1 MNELKPFDDK
11 LAGLLASLS
20 PAGRRKMAAEI
31 AKKLRAS
38 QQQRIK
44 QQKAPDGTP
53 YVARKRQPV
62 RGKKGRVKREMFAK
76 LRTARYLKTK
86 ATGEAAVVEFAN
98 KVQRIARVH
107 QKGLKDKPNRHS
119 QQIQYEARQ
128 LLGISAVDREIIEDV
143 ILSHINRCTFM
154 SL

>member
-11 LAGLLASLS
+11 LSGLLASLS

-53 YVARKRQPV
+53 YAARKRQPV

-86 ATGEAAVVEFAN
+86 GSSESVVVEFAGR
-98 KVQRIARVH
+98 VQRIARVH
-107 QKGLKDKPNRHS
+107 QEGLWDKPNKHS
-119 QQIQYEARQ
+119 ASVPYEKRE
-128 LLGISAVDREIIEDV
+128 LLGFSTADRQIIENV
-143 ILSHINRCTFM
+143 ILSRLIE
-154 SL
+154 

>member
-20 PAGRRKMAAEI
+20 PAGRRKMATEI

-53 YVARKRQPV
+53 YAKRKRQPV

-86 ATGEAAVVEFAN
+86 DSSEAAVVEFAG

-107 QKGLKDKPNRHS
+107 QEGLKDKPNRYS
-119 QQIQYEARQ
+119 QLVQYEVRLLLSFSTTDRQ
-128 LLGISAVDREIIEDV
+128 MIEET
-143 ILSHINRCTFM
+143 ILSR
-154 SL
+154 LDE

>member
-44 QQKAPDGTP
+44 QQKAPDGAP
-53 YVARKRQPV
+53 YAKRKRQPI
-62 RGKKGRVKREMFAK
+62 RGQRGRVKREMFAK

-86 ATGEAAVVEFAN
+86 GSSEAAVVEFAGR
-98 KVQRIARVH
+98 VQRIARVH
-107 QKGLKDKPNRHS
+107 QEGLRDKPSKYSRPM
-119 QQIQYEARQ
+119 QYDSRP
-128 LLGISAVDREIIEDV
+128 LLGFSKKDIDLIEWC
-143 ILSHINRCTFM
+143 ILKR
-154 SL
+154 L

>member
-53 YVARKRQPV
+53 YAKRKRQPV

-86 ATGEAAVVEFAN
+86 GSSEAAVVEFAGR
-98 KVQRIARVH
+98 VQRIARIH
-107 QKGLKDKPNRHS
+107 QDGLRDKPSKHS
-119 QQIQYEARQ
+119 LPIQYESRP
-128 LLGISAVDREIIEDV
+128 LLGFSKKDIDLIEWC
-143 ILSHINRCTFM
+143 ILKG
-154 SL
+154 L

>member
-44 QQKAPDGTP
+44 RQKAPDGTP
-53 YVARKRQPV
+53 YASRKRQPV
-62 RGKKGRVKREMFAK
+62 RLKKGRVKREMFAK
-76 LRTARYLKTK
+76 LRTARYLKAK
-86 ATGEAAVVEFAN
+86 GAPDAAAVEFAG
-98 KVQRIARVH
+98 KVQRIARIH
-107 QKGLKDKPNRHS
+107 QEGLRDKPNRYS
-119 QQIQYEARQ
+119 KPVQYNARP
-128 LLGISAVDREIIEDV
+128 LLGFSGADSQIIEDV
-143 ILSHINRCTFM
+143 ILSHL
-154 SL
+154 SQ

>member
-20 PAGRRKMAAEI
+20 PAGRCKMAAEI
-31 AKKLRAS
+31 AKKMRAS

-53 YVARKRQPV
+53 YAARKRQPV

-76 LRTARYLKTK
+76 LRTARYLKTN
-86 ATGEAAVVEFAN
+86 GSPDAAVVEFVGR
-98 KVQRIARVH
+98 VQRIARIH
-107 QKGLKDKPNRHS
+107 QEGLKDKPSRYS
-119 QQIQYEARQ
+119 KRVQYNARE
-128 LLGISAVDREIIEDV
+128 LLGFSSADFQVVEGV
-143 ILSHINRCTFM
+143 ILSRFIE
-154 SL
+154 

>member
-53 YVARKRQPV
+53 YAKRKRQPV

-76 LRTARYLKTK
+76 LRTARYLK
-86 ATGEAAVVEFAN
+86 ANGSPDAAVVEFVGR
-98 KVQRIARVH
+98 VQRIARIH
-107 QKGLKDKPNRHS
+107 QEGLRDKPNRHS
-119 QQIQYEARQ
+119 KPVQYETRP
-128 LLGISAVDREIIEDV
+128 LLGFSTDDRQIIEST
-143 ILSHINRCTFM
+143 ILFLM
-154 SL
+154 S

>member
-53 YVARKRQPV
+53 YAKRKRQPV

-86 ATGEAAVVEFAN
+86 GSSEAAVVEFAGM
-98 KVQRIARVH
+98 VQRIARIH
-107 QKGLKDKPNRHS
+107 QEGLTDKPNKYSAIVR
-119 QQIQYEARQ
+119 YDARE
-128 LLGISAVDREIIEDV
+128 LLGFSDYERRLVEKTVSKHLI
-143 ILSHINRCTFM
+143 
-154 SL
+154 